1 MRRLVL
7 FAVTLSMSAAL
18 PAAAQ
23 SVPPDG
29 VRLPLLTAAER
40 WLAAPPAPW
49 TVSLPAAEV
58 QSTQRVPSP
67 PQPPPPEEDVPR
79 RRGSMVGY
87 LDDPIVS
94 SKIRIRF
101 DVARSISVPDR
112 AEFFYAK
119 CGCYRDLVGDPA
131 FDPDAR
137 GPGPGIVT
145 DLGFQQLYV
154 QGEYAATR
162 WVSFFAEVPF
172 RQLRPESFVPG
183 TGSFGDQD
191 GLSDVRAGVKLALV
205 DTVEQMLSAQVRV
218 FLPTGDGLEGLGTEH
233 ATVEP
238 ALLYYQR
245 LSERASLEAQF
256 GVWLPLDGS
265 PGVPASSA
273 DDFSGRVLT
282 YGVGPSVDVYRS
294 GTFRFAPVVELVG
307 WRVLGGFQTTT
318 PATAEGVNIVNLK
331 VGARASWANGASLY
345 AGYGRA
351 LTDSD
356 WYDDIFRVEYRFA
369 F

>member
-7 FAVTLSMSAAL
+7 FAVTLSMLAAL
-18 PAAAQ
+18 PAAGQ

-29 VRLPLLTAAER
+29 VRLPLLAAAER

-49 TVSLPAAEV
+49 TVAPPAAEV
-58 QSTQRVPSP
+58 QPTQRVPP
-67 PQPPPPEEDVPR
+67 PPPPPEEDVPR

-119 CGCYRDLVGDPA
+119 CGCYRDLPSSNPD

-154 QGEYAATR
+154 QGEYAATQR
-162 WVSFFAEVPF
+162 VSVFAEVPF

-205 DTVEQMLSAQVRV
+205 DTAEQMLSAQVRV
-218 FLPTGDGLEGLGTEH
+218 FLPTGDGLKGLGTEH

-265 PGVPASSA
+265 AGVPVSSG

-282 YGVGPSVDVYRS
+282 YGFGPSVDVYRS

-318 PATAEGVNIVNLK
+318 PGAADGVNIVNLK
-331 VGARASWANGASLY
+331 FGARASWTNGASLY

-351 LTDSD
+351 LTDDD